1 MSKYRVS
8 VDGEFEDEIF
18 DAEEAAE
25 DYANYLVGCAAQGA
39 EDLYLSNPGDYPL
52 EFADEYEIEVI
63 EVDK

>member
-18 DAEEAAE
+18 DTEEAAE

-52 EFADEYEIEVI
+52 EFAD
-63 EVDK
+63 

>member
-1 MSKYRVS
+1 MK
-8 VDGEFEDEIF
+8 FLTQKKQLKTMQTI
-18 DAEEAAE
+18 
-25 DYANYLVGCAAQGA
+25 VGCAAQGA